1 MDTAL
6 SRPPAGQLL
15 DGRYRVEAWLAHGGM
30 ATVYLG
36 TDTRLDRKVALKI
49 AHPDLAGDEEFIR
62 RFMAEA
68 RSVARLSSPHVVAI
82 YDQGTDGQ
90 FLYLAMEYVP
100 GRTLRE
106 LLRERGR
113 LSPREALDIIQGV
126 LAGLAAAHEAGIVHR
141 DVKPENVLLTN
152 GDLVKVADFG
162 LARAA
167 AAASRTKSGMI
178 IGTAAYLAPEQVS
191 KSSSDAR
198 TDVYAAGIM
207 LFELLT
213 GTQPHSGG
221 SPLDVAYKHVNDVV
235 PAPSSLVP
243 GLPPALDTLV
253 ALATSRDPDRRPA
266 DAGQFLRAISEVR
279 RGLPITAPQ
288 PRGQHAAPY
297 RGYPDQPAPGATAGH
312 RAASVPP
319 GTTLPGASAPSS
331 GALAPASALPL
342 GSLPPGPAGSLP
354 PGPAGSLPPGP
365 VSAAGGTRADIDP
378 LTAASWPDTSS
389 GYPGDRTAA
398 PSWPD
403 ASSGYRGD
411 RTAAP
416 SWPDASP
423 DSPRGGLAALPWTE
437 AEAGPANGDLA
448 PPGAGPAG
456 HQPGHPGL
464 TIPPGGTPVL
474 PPPWPGTGPGG
485 PASSDA
491 WPGGEHGALAA
502 AYPWPGEPHGPGGP
516 GRLVPPGTQGPAGF
530 GDGTNHTLIVSPG
543 SVIDNEAVSP
553 DRYRSRRA
561 RGSRRPGEPMLQHL
575 LFSRRFIYLA
585 GALAVVLVI
594 ALATWWLTAG
604 QYATVPQVRGMPAS
618 VARTELT
625 NLGFVVKSA
634 PSQHSTSIATGEVIQ
649 TKPAMG
655 TRPKQG
661 SVVQLIV
668 SLGPLKFPVP
678 QVTGMPLDAAQAA
691 LRKAGLTPGSVTQ
704 TTSTTIPTNI
714 VISTNPVQGVSWPQN
729 VPVAIT
735 ISAGL
740 PLQNLVGQQLPAAQA
755 TAQQAGYALNPVPD
769 AKSNQPAGTITSQ
782 SPAPGTPISPNEV
795 VTVHVA
801 NGPPM
806 VDIPDVQGMNVDE
819 ATQQLTSAG
828 FNVTVNQVIPGHKVI
843 NYSPTGQAPKGTI
856 ITLNVG
862 FFSLP

>member
-1 MDTAL
+1 MDTTL

-49 AHPDLAGDEEFIR
+49 AHPELAGDGEFIR
-62 RFMAEA
+62 RFMGEA
-68 RSVARLSSPHVVAI
+68 RSVARLSSPHVVAV

-106 LLRERGR
+106 LLRDRGR
-113 LSPREALDIIQGV
+113 LGPREALDIIEGV

-141 DVKPENVLLTN
+141 DVKPENVLLTTGN
-152 GDLVKVADFG
+152 LVKVADFG

-213 GTQPHSGG
+213 GTQPHTGG

-243 GLPPALDTLV
+243 GLPPALDALV

-266 DAGQFLRAISEVR
+266 DAGQFLRAITDVR
-279 RGLPITAPQ
+279 RGLPIAAPQ
-288 PRGQHAAPY
+288 PRGQHAAPHD
-297 RGYPDQPAPGATAGH
+297 RYPGQPG
-312 RAASVPP
+312 
-319 GTTLPGASAPSS
+319 S
-331 GALAPASALPL
+331 GA
-342 GSLPPGPAGSLP
+342 
-354 PGPAGSLPPGP
+354 
-365 VSAAGGTRADIDP
+365 AAGLHADIDP
-378 LTAASWPDTSS
+378 LTAASWPDASAAA
-389 GYPGDRTAA
+389 PRTATSA

-403 ASSGYRGD
+403 ARPDSVRGA
-411 RTAAP
+411 TSAP
-416 SWPDASP
+416 PWPDTSP
-423 DSPRGGLAALPWTE
+423 GSPAAGPAALPW
-437 AEAGPANGDLA
+437 AEAGSSPAHGDRA
-448 PPGAGPAG
+448 APGAAAAG
-456 HQPGHPGL
+456 HQSGHPGL
-464 TIPPGGTPVL
+464 TVAPGGAPV
-474 PPPWPGTGPGG
+474 PAPPWPGIGPGG
-485 PASSDA
+485 PASSAA
-491 WPGGEHGALAA
+491 WPGGEHGGLAA
-502 AYPWPGEPHGPGGP
+502 AYPWPGEPHGPEGP
-516 GRLVPPGTQGPAGF
+516 GQLVPPGDQRPAGF
-530 GDGTNHTLIVSPG
+530 PDGTNHTLIVSPG
-543 SVIDNEAVSP
+543 SVIDHEPDSQ

-594 ALATWWLTAG
+594 AVATWWLTAG
-604 QYATVPQVRGMPAS
+604 QYATVPQVSGMSAS

-625 NLGFVVKSA
+625 NLGFVVTSA
-634 PSQHSTSIATGEVIQ
+634 PGQHSTSIAAGEVIR
-649 TKPAMG
+649 TKPAIG

-661 SVVQLIV
+661 STVQLIV

-678 QVTGMPLDAAQAA
+678 PVTGMQLADAETA
-691 LRKAGLTPGSVTQ
+691 LKKAGLTPGSVTQ
-704 TTSTTIPTNI
+704 TTSTTIPAGI
-714 VISTNPVQGVSWPQN
+714 VISTSPVAGVSWPQTT
-729 VPVAIT
+729 PVAIT
-735 ISAGL
+735 VSDGV
-740 PLQNLVGQQLPAAQA
+740 PLQTLVGQQLPAAQA
-755 TAQQAGYALNPVPD
+755 LAQQSGYALNPVPD
-769 AKSNQPAGTITSQ
+769 ARSNQPAGTITSQ

-795 VTVHVA
+795 VTVHVS

-806 VDIPDVQGMNVDE
+806 ASIPDVQGMNVNQ
-819 ATQQLTSAG
+819 ATQELKDAG
-828 FNVTVNQVIPGHKVI
+828 FNVAVNQVTPGHKVI
-843 NYSPTGQAPKGTI
+843 DYNPKGQAPKGST
-856 ITLNVG
+856 ITLDVG
-862 FFSLP
+862 FFFSLP